1 MPSEKPT
8 AFLQIDVDG
17 LWAVRRCYARSEGDA
32 YHNDPVWSEGIPLSL
47 DLFEHHNL
55 RASYFLVGRDLLLDH
70 KVEIARSLVAA
81 GHEVANHSFSHRLGL
96 TLLPV
101 GAIAREILRT
111 EKIMERVGLPAPRG
125 FRAPG
130 YDIDSRVL
138 RTVRR
143 LGYAYD
149 ASILPTPWSPV
160 MRLADAWL
168 AGQWQSSKRQFG
180 RIAYARAP
188 RAPYH
193 PDPNRIR
200 KSARI
205 SDATFTEIPVGI
217 LPFWQLPLTAA
228 TIFALGPRR
237 VIKGLRT
244 LARRNQ
250 STLVL
255 LHGIDFVDCTKPL
268 VFANTTS
275 PAGFNLSVI
284 DKMKRIEPVLQCLA
298 EEFNVVRA
306 DHWTQAQNPISN
318 HTDSV

>member
-1 MPSEKPT
+1 MPSAKPT

-17 LWAVRRCYARSEGDA
+17 LWAVRRCYARPEGDA
-32 YHNDPVWSEGIPLSL
+32 YHNDPVWSEGILLSL
-47 DLFEHHNL
+47 DLFQHHEL
-55 RASYFLVGRDLLLDH
+55 SASYFLVGRDLLLDH
-70 KVEIARSLVAA
+70 KVVIARSIVAD

-111 EKIMERVGLPAPRG
+111 EKIMERAGLPAPRG

-149 ASILPTPWSPV
+149 ASILPTPWSPL

-168 AGQWQSSKRQFG
+168 SGQWQASKRQFG
-180 RIAYARAP
+180 RIAHARAP
-188 RAPYH
+188 RTPYN

-200 KSARI
+200 KPARI
-205 SDATFTEIPVGI
+205 ADGTFTEIPVGI

-228 TIFALGPRR
+228 TIFALGTRR
-237 VIKGLRT
+237 VLKGLRT

-250 STLVL
+250 PTLLL
-255 LHGIDFVDCTKPL
+255 LHGIDFIDCGRPV

-275 PAGFNLSVI
+275 TAGFNLSI
-284 DKMKRIEPVLQCLA
+284 QEKMKRIEPVLQCLS
-298 EEFNVVRA
+298 EEFDVVRA
-306 DHWTQAQNPISN
+306 DHWTQARKPTS
-318 HTDSV
+318 